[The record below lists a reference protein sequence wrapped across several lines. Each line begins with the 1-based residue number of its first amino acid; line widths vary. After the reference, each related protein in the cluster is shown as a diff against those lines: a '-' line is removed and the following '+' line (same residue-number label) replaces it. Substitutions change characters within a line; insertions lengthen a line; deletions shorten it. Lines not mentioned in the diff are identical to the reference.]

1 MLKKDYVN
9 DFVVGQSVLTPLAV
23 YEKRLNQFTN
33 KAGQP
38 AYGLMLSVGDRSG
51 RISAINWNAAQ
62 ELHERIGLD
71 QIWLVGGKVQEYRGS
86 LQLVIDQIVPAP
98 AAQIDMADYLP
109 QSAFDRAVLWSRLR
123 AIMDSIGNTHLRSL
137 LHGVFTAE
145 RQQSFCGAPGGRGV
159 HHAYV
164 GGLLEHT
171 LEVIAYAETMIS
183 EQGAYLDRDLLLT
196 GCILHDIG
204 KIEEYDLTSLSFQMT
219 NRGKMIGH
227 LQLGSELIGQVA
239 VGLEGFPAEL
249 LLELQHL
256 ILSHHGVPEWGSPQ
270 QPRTINAMA
279 LHLAD
284 LTSGRIAQFTRVI
297 GEHRSENGQW
307 SNYDKFLERNVF
319 IPSNILD
326 NLAEKA

>member
-1 MLKKDYVN
+1 MLKKDFVN
-9 DFVVGQSVLTPLAV
+9 EFAVGQSVLTPLAI

-38 AYGLMLSVGDRSG
+38 AYGLMLSVGDRTG

-98 AAQIDMADYLP
+98 VTQIDMADYLP
-109 QSAFDRAVLWSRLR
+109 QSTFDRAVLWSRLQS
-123 AIMDSIGNTHLRSL
+123 IIDSINSPELRAL
-137 LHGVFTAE
+137 LMGVFTTE
-145 RQQSFCGAPGGRGV
+145 RRQSFCAAPGGRGV

-183 EQGAYLDRDLLLT
+183 EQGSYLNRDLLLA

-239 VGLEGFPAEL
+239 AATDGFPAEL

-256 ILSHHGVPEWGSPQ
+256 LLSHHGVPEWGSPQ

-284 LTSGRIAQFTRVI
+284 LTSGRLAQFSRVI
-297 GEHRSENGQW
+297 GEHRPENGQW

-319 IPSNILD
+319 IPSNIL
-326 NLAEKA
+326 EEMVGK